1 MAITLLLVSLTLMT
15 IDIRSTSGGYGSD
28 LRSFAQ
34 WATGPVQSAI
44 NTVVNPIV
52 DFSDA
57 LSNLAGLR
65 EENERLRDRI
75 GILEREVAQVGH
87 LQAELSELE
96 TLLALRLSDD
106 LFGLAVPAEVTGRG
120 GALDPT
126 LTINQGASDGVYSG
140 QPVVDGQGGLVGVV
154 SESGP
159 TGATIVLITSRRAP
173 AVTVGLA
180 DGRRGVVKGLGA
192 GTLELSILEADQ
204 PVEAGELLVTFGP
217 YGDSNAYPKGL
228 SVGLVAED
236 ADPRFGTITA
246 RVEPLGE
253 LDEVEYVAVIPWP
266 PAPSPLEE
274 DQEEVIEPVDGE
286 TPPPA
291 GQPDGADQ

>member
-34 WATGPVQSAI
+34 WVTGPVQSAI

-87 LQAELSELE
+87 LQVELSEME

-159 TGATIVLITSRRAP
+159 TGSTIVLITSRRAP

>member
-34 WATGPVQSAI
+34 WVTGPVQSAI

-246 RVEPLGE
+246 RIEPLGE

>member
-34 WATGPVQSAI
+34 WVTGPVQSAI

-96 TLLALRLSDD
+96 TLLTLRLSDD

>member
-1 MAITLLLVSLTLMT
+1 
-15 IDIRSTSGGYGSD
+15 
-28 LRSFAQ
+28 
-34 WATGPVQSAI
+34 
-44 NTVVNPIV
+44 V
-52 DFSDA
+52 DFSDG

-65 EENERLRDRI
+65 DENERLRDRI
-75 GILEREVAQVGH
+75 QTLEREVAQVGH

-120 GALDPT
+120 GALNPT
-126 LTINQGASDGVYSG
+126 LTINQGTSDGVHSG

-154 SESGP
+154 SESGS
-159 TGATIVLITSRRAP
+159 TGATVVLITSRRAP
-173 AVTVGLA
+173 AVTVGLS
-180 DGRRGVVKGLGA
+180 DGRRGLVKGLGA
-192 GTLELSILEADQ
+192 GALELSILEADQ

-217 YGDSNAYPKGL
+217 FGESNAYPKGL

-236 ADPRFGTITA
+236 ADPRFGTLTA

-266 PAPSPLEE
+266 PAPIPAEE
-274 DQEEVIEPVDGE
+274 DPEEIIEPADGE
-286 TPPPA
+286 TLSA
-291 GQPDGADQ
+291 AAGADF

>member
-1 MAITLLLVSLTLMT
+1 M
-15 IDIRSTSGGYGSD
+15 
-28 LRSFAQ
+28 
-34 WATGPVQSAI
+34 
-44 NTVVNPIV
+44 
-52 DFSDA
+52 
-57 LSNLAGLR
+57 
-65 EENERLRDRI
+65 
-75 GILEREVAQVGH
+75 
-87 LQAELSELE
+87 
-96 TLLALRLSDD
+96 
-106 LFGLAVPAEVTGRG
+106 
-120 GALDPT
+120 
-126 LTINQGASDGVYSG
+126 
-140 QPVVDGQGGLVGVV
+140 VDGQGGLVGVV

>member
-96 TLLALRLSDD
+96 TLLTLRLSDD

-126 LTINQGASDGVYSG
+126 LTINPGASDGGYSG

>member
-34 WATGPVQSAI
+34 WVTGPVQSAI

-87 LQAELSELE
+87 LQVELSEME